1 MPAPSFAGFAARGR
15 SLPLLLLVAV
25 SAAPWPSEAQIISGT
40 YVGDNNPARA
50 IAINNPTTTA
60 SFQPDVVII
69 KGDAP
74 QEAVC
79 RTSTMTGDNSKPLG
93 ASSALVA
100 NRIKSLNANGFT
112 VGNDAQ
118 VNAAGINY
126 YWVAFK
132 AQPGFIAVGSYPGD
146 GADDR
151 SIPGV
156 GFSPE
161 WVVAMSAGSAAAVH
175 RSASMG
181 LDSTA
186 YFSAN
191 ANGAN
196 LIQAFEATGF
206 QVGNDPAVNGAGTH
220 HYIAVNAAGLVMTQG
235 SYAGNSTDPTNI
247 ATGFPPEYVIVKAET
262 AEEGVARPA
271 SLAGDNTI
279 FFSPT
284 ANAPDRI
291 QALPTTGFEV
301 GLDADVNLSG
311 TTYHW
316 IAFGRAPVTYYR
328 SIGTA
333 ANRTSPADGTVQP
346 TPGSTV
352 VLGTGTQWQ
361 TWNRGRGDVITIS
374 ATPYRVLAID
384 SNTELRLTT
393 PFTGA
398 PGPGQSYTIARQFT
412 GATAEAALVAWETC
426 IDGPA
431 SACGSASLVA
441 DNRREIGIMYEDS
454 VFALS
459 ADFRINGSTTD
470 ALHSIAL
477 TADGVNR
484 HNGTPGGGVIVDAQ
498 LGPNMFEVRDSNVT
512 VEWLEFI
519 RLRCTLTGC
528 DNIAAIRVY
537 STAPSDFP
545 TNVLLQNLMVHDF
558 YDPNIGCPTSNCPPD
573 PLETLDLGGI
583 RLAGDGDLVLGKS
596 VTVRNSMIWDGD
608 RDGIRGDEPLD
619 TLVIENCSI
628 DQIRDTGGRGVNA
641 DNTSSVTLRNTIAT
655 GSSIDFDDAAGS
667 FSGSNNTST
676 DGSAA
681 LYFTNPQTGVTGSAV
696 FVASNAD
703 LHLKSD
709 PNVAVNAGL
718 DLSSSFWNDIDGQSR
733 LGLTWDRG
741 ADERDATTAVELL
754 SFTARAG
761 DGEVVLE
768 WETGSEHNNLGF
780 LLYRAASREGP
791 YDRITASV
799 IPGLGSSPE
808 GARYGYRDSGVT
820 NGATYYY
827 KLEDIE
833 TTGGTEVHGPIAAV
847 PSASASLQAPALEE
861 WTGPALIT
869 FGDPSANSLRIIERS
884 PGQALLE
891 LVTSGFYGE
900 PQEDGTV
907 RLSIP
912 GFEPASRA
920 GSPSIPVQRPWVDAL
935 AGLGVEILSVRAE
948 SLEAIGGLNPS
959 GAQVPEIVA
968 SRRGTVRAALRTRRA
983 RNPGPRAGPIYP
995 EQIARLLGVGFQGDA
1010 KKAQLELAPLRWDGA
1025 SQELLLARRLRVRL
1039 AFRGREPEEIAGRSH
1054 RGRRYPAGLR
1064 HETKG
1069 VLVRFA
1075 TTERGLY
1082 EVKFEDLPGNR
1093 RPVQANALRLSR
1105 QGKSVAFHLEPD
1117 PARFSPGSRM
1127 YFLSDGAKANPY
1139 GREAL
1144 YELELGGGGTLMPVS
1159 PAVPSGE
1166 AALSYR
1172 REMEREENRFY
1183 QAGLVDAPD
1192 LWLWDALFA
1201 PATKSYTFE
1210 VANLAHPS
1218 DGSRLSVWLQG
1229 ASDFDADP
1237 DHHVRAYVN
1246 GSLVGE
1252 VRWEGKEPRGIV
1264 AALLPGILKDGG
1276 NVLELESVSD
1286 TGAPYSMVFLDR
1298 FSVEHPR
1305 QLLADAGRLEGT
1317 WTESGTATVSGVGSP
1332 AHVLDVTEEPPRWLS
1347 GSVSPAAGAVSFRA
1361 EAGRRYLVASQGAV
1375 FRPEV
1380 RRASS
1385 SGLKRERSG
1394 AEYLVIGP
1402 REFLTEAG
1410 LLLDLRRR
1418 QGLRAKAVAVEDV
1431 YEEFGFGEMSPEA
1444 IHRFLAYAYHRWPAP
1459 SVRYVLLLGDAS
1471 YDYKDYLGTGVA
1483 NRVPALPVRTS
1494 FLWTASDP
1502 TLAAV
1507 NGDDILPD
1515 LAVGRL
1521 PAASRSELRTMIEKV
1536 VAYETG
1542 EASLSQALV
1551 LVADNADQAGDF
1563 VTNAEEIA
1571 GGVLAGSDV
1580 RKLYLHE
1587 LGAAAVRRGI
1597 LEAFDEGASL
1607 MSYVGHGGI
1616 HLWAQEN
1623 IFNKSDLASL
1633 SNQSQQPLLVTV
1645 NCLNGYF
1652 HFPYFNSLAEE
1663 ALKAEGRGA
1672 IAAFSPSGLS
1682 VNEPAHLFH
1691 RALLSEVF
1699 NRDHERLGDAFLAAQ
1714 EAYAASGAFPE
1725 LLSIYHL
1732 LGDPALSIR

>member
-1 MPAPSFAGFAARGR
+1 MPGTPFAGFAARGR
-15 SLPLLLLVAV
+15 GLPLLLLVAL

-40 YVGDNNPARA
+40 YVGDNNPTRA
-50 IAINNPTTTA
+50 IAINNPTTIA

-69 KGDAP
+69 KGDAA

-118 VNAAGINY
+118 VNATGINY

-132 AQPGFIAVGSYPGD
+132 AQPGFISVGSYPGD
-146 GADDR
+146 GSDGR

-161 WVVAMSAGSAAAVH
+161 WVVVMSAGSSAAVH

-186 YFSAN
+186 YFSAT

-206 QVGNDPAVNGAGTH
+206 QVGNDPAVNGAGTY
-220 HYIAVNAAGLVMTQG
+220 HYIAVNAVGLMMTQG
-235 SYAGNSTDPTNI
+235 SYAGNSTDPTSV
-247 ATGFPPEYVIVKAET
+247 AAGFPPEYVIVKAQT
-262 AEEGVARPA
+262 AEDGVARPA
-271 SLAGDNTI
+271 SLAGDSTV
-279 FFSPT
+279 FFNPT

-291 QALPTTGFEV
+291 QALQTTGFEV

-311 TTYHW
+311 TTYYW
-316 IAFGRAPVTYYR
+316 VAFGRVPVTYHR

-333 ANRTSPADGTVQP
+333 ANRSSPADGTVEP
-346 TPGSTV
+346 TPNSNV
-352 VLGTGTQWQ
+352 VLGTGTQWV
-361 TWNRGRGDVITIS
+361 TWNRGRGDVITIGG
-374 ATPYRVLAID
+374 TPYTVLGVD
-384 SNTELRLTT
+384 SDTQLRLTI

-398 PGPGQSYTIARQFT
+398 GGPGQSYTITRAFWN
-412 GATAEAALVAWETC
+412 ASAETAFSNWETC

-441 DNRREIGIMYEDS
+441 DNRREVGIMYEDS
-454 VFALS
+454 VFVLTAVR
-459 ADFRINGSTTD
+459 RISGSTTD
-470 ALHSIAL
+470 ALHSITL

-484 HNGTPGGGVIVDAQ
+484 HNGTPGSGVIVDGN
-498 LGPNMFEVRDSNVT
+498 LDPNGYFLETRDSHVT
-512 VEWLEFI
+512 IEWLEI
-519 RLRCTLTGC
+519 RRKRCAVTGC
-528 DNIAAIRVY
+528 DNTGSLSAYGNAAT
-537 STAPSDFP
+537 SQFA
-545 TNVLLQNLMVHDF
+545 TNILFQNLLIHDF
-558 YDPNIGCPTSNCPPD
+558 YEPTVLPGPD
-573 PLETLDLGGI
+573 PINLTGI
-583 RLAGDGDLVLGKS
+583 RVSGDPVGKS
-596 VTVRNSMIWDGD
+596 VTVRNSMIWNGD
-608 RDGIRGDEPLD
+608 ADGIRGDAPTD
-619 TLVIENCSI
+619 TLVIENCSV
-628 DQIRDTGGRGVNA
+628 DGMQDTGSRGI
-641 DNTSSVTLRNTIAT
+641 NTDDTLSVTVRNTIAT
-655 GSSIDFDDAAGS
+655 TSTTDFSVGAGS
-667 FSGSNNTST
+667 FTGSNNTST

-681 LYFTNPQTGVTGSAV
+681 TYFTAPQTGVSAASI
-696 FVASNAD
+696 FVAPNSN
-703 LHLKSD
+703 LHLKAD
-709 PNVAVNAGL
+709 PNVAVNTGL

-754 SFTARAG
+754 TFAARGA

-768 WETGSEHNNLGF
+768 WETGSEQDNLGF
-780 LLYRAASREGP
+780 LLYRARSEEGP
-791 YDRITASV
+791 YVKITASV

-808 GARYGYRDSGVT
+808 GARYSYRDSGVT
-820 NGATYYY
+820 NGVTYYY

-833 TTGGTEVHGPIAAV
+833 TTGGTEVHGPIAAL
-847 PSASASLQAPALEE
+847 PSAGASLPAPALEQR
-861 WTGPALIT
+861 TGPALIT
-869 FGDPSANSLRIIERS
+869 FGDPSANSFRIIERG
-884 PGQALLE
+884 PGQVLLE

-900 PQEDGTV
+900 PQQDGTV

-920 GSPSIPVQRPWVDAL
+920 GSPSVPVQRPWVDAL
-935 AGLGVEILSVRAE
+935 PGLGVEIISVRAE

-983 RNPGPRAGPIYP
+983 RNPGPRAGPMYP
-995 EQIARLLGVGFQGDA
+995 EQIVRLLGVGFQGDA
-1010 KKAQLELAPLRWDGA
+1010 KKAQVELAPLRWDGA
-1025 SQELLLARRLRVRL
+1025 SQELLLARRLLVGL

-1093 RPVQANALRLSR
+1093 RPVQASALRLSR

-1117 PARFSPGSRM
+1117 PARFAPGSRM
-1127 YFLSDGAKANPY
+1127 YFFSDGARANPY

-1144 YELELGGGGTLMPVS
+1144 YELELAGGGTSMPVS
-1159 PAVPSGE
+1159 PAVPLGE

-1172 REMEREENRFY
+1172 REMEREENRLY

-1192 LWLWDALFA
+1192 LWLWDVLFA
-1201 PATKSYTFE
+1201 PATKSYPFE
-1210 VANLAHPS
+1210 VANLAHPA

-1237 DHHVRAYVN
+1237 DHHLRAYVN

-1252 VRWEGKEPRGIV
+1252 LRWEGKEPGEIV
-1264 AALLPGILKDGG
+1264 AELLPGILRDGG

-1298 FSVEHPR
+1298 FSVEYPR
-1305 QLLADAGRLEGT
+1305 RLLGDAGRLEGT
-1317 WTESGTATVSGVGSP
+1317 WTESGTATVSGVGSA

-1347 GSVSPAAGAVSFRA
+1347 DSVSPAAGAVSFRA

-1418 QGLRAKAVAVEDV
+1418 QGLRAKAVAAEDV

-1483 NRVPALPVRTS
+1483 NRVPALPVRTP

-1507 NGDDILPD
+1507 NGDDLLPD

-1521 PAASRSELRTMIEKV
+1521 PAGSRSELRTMIEKV
-1536 VAYETG
+1536 VGYETG
-1542 EASLSQALV
+1542 EASLSRALV

-1563 VTNAEEIA
+1563 VTNAEEVA

-1587 LGAAAVRRGI
+1587 LGAAAMRRGI
-1597 LEAFDEGASL
+1597 LDAFDEGASL

-1623 IFNKSDLASL
+1623 IFNTSDLASL
-1633 SNQSQQPLLVTV
+1633 STQSQQPLLVTM

-1691 RALLSEVF
+1691 RALLSEVL
-1699 NRDHERLGDAFLAAQ
+1699 NGDHERLGDAVLAAQ